1 MAHTLQRWTVAWFV
15 LCVLLALHIAEEA
28 ASGDYR
34 AYGQSLALLR
44 ELFPQLPI
52 PQFRF
57 TVWLVDI
64 AGAIIVLFLLTGL
77 VHKNYQIMRS
87 ASFALATFT
96 TANAMLHIL
105 LSLASDQVLAG
116 TLTSP
121 LLLVASLFLFLTI
134 PRTEHFNTRAPA
146 PAAVSGLR

>member
-1 MAHTLQRWTVAWFV
+1 MPLNLQRWTVAWFV
-15 LCVLLALHIAEEA
+15 LCVLLALHLAEEA

-34 AYGQSLALLR
+34 AYGQALDLLR
-44 ELFPQLPI
+44 VFFPQLPI
-52 PQFRF
+52 PHFNF

-77 VHKNYQIMRS
+77 VHRNYQIMRP
-87 ASFALATFT
+87 ASFALAIFT

-105 LSLASDQVLAG
+105 LSLASDRILAG

-121 LLLVASLFLFLTI
+121 LLLVASLFLLLTI
-134 PRTEHFNTRAPA
+134 PRAEHASAGAPA
-146 PAAVSGLR
+146 PATASGLR

>member
-1 MAHTLQRWTVAWFV
+1 MAHTLPRWTVAWFV

-34 AYGQSLALLR
+34 AYGQSLELLR
-44 ELFPQLPI
+44 EFIPQLPI

-64 AGAIIVLFLLTGL
+64 VGAIIVLFLLTGL
-77 VHKNYQIMRS
+77 VHTNHPIMRP
-87 ASFALATFT
+87 ASFALAIFT

-121 LLLVASLFLFLTI
+121 PLLVASLFLFLTI
-134 PRTEHFNTRAPA
+134 PRTEHTNARTPA
-146 PAAVSGLR
+146 PSAAGGPR

>member
-1 MAHTLQRWTVAWFV
+1 MARTLQRWTIAWFV
-15 LCVLLALHIAEEA
+15 LCVVLALHIAEEA

-34 AYGQSLALLR
+34 AYGQSLDLLR
-44 ELFPQLPI
+44 QFFPQLPI
-52 PQFRF
+52 PQFSF

-77 VHKNYQIMRS
+77 VHNNLQIMRA
-87 ASFALATFT
+87 ASYALAVFT

-121 LLLVASLFLFLTI
+121 PLLAASLFLFLSI
-134 PRTEHFNTRAPA
+134 PRTEHTNARAPA
-146 PAAVSGLR
+146 PAVFSGLR